1 MSFSEYQK
9 QQQEIKKI
17 QDEKLDKISA
27 QLGNLDDLTKI
38 MTAEINDQGVILGD
52 VERAVD
58 QTTVKVEGTT
68 GRIERFRKSIKSRDL
83 CIIVILVFILVI
95 VLIVMLS

>member
-9 QQQEIKKI
+9 QQQGIKKI

-27 QLGNLDDLTKI
+27 QLGNLDDLAKI
-38 MTAEINDQGVILGD
+38 MTVEINDQGVILGD

-58 QTTVKVEGTT
+58 RTTVTVDRTSE
-68 GRIERFRKSIKSRDL
+68 RIERLRMNIKNLNL
-83 CIIVILVFILVI
+83 CIIVVLVFIIVI